1 MPRNGITHHL
11 RHLFKNHAVTK
22 TPLVT
27 TVRSFATSPSTS
39 APRSPSASASKPKP
53 TPRTSPK
60 ADTTKSNP
68 SRGSNEPLS
77 PPKQQQQQ
85 HSDLASFLTDA
96 KRRGLDEKSTLF
108 TGTRYEYLVAARLA
122 RYGFSLT
129 RVGKTSDYGIDLI
142 GDWTIPSPLPSA
154 LSVAIR
160 VLIQCKGGD
169 QRIGPHL
176 IRELE
181 GSFAGAPP
189 GWRGGG
195 VLGLLVGEKGATRGV
210 REALGRADVAMGY
223 VCCEGA
229 GTGTGTGGGG
239 RVRQML
245 WNQRAEELGLGG
257 VSVGVRRGGEG
268 GDEVVLVRNGE
279 PVPFV

>member
-11 RHLFKNHAVTK
+11 RRLFKNHAVTK

-27 TVRSFATSPSTS
+27 TVRSFATSPSTP
-39 APRSPSASASKPKP
+39 APRSPFASASKPKP
-53 TPRTSPK
+53 TPRTSSK
-60 ADTTKSNP
+60 ADTKPT
-68 SRGSNEPLS
+68 RGGSEPLS
-77 PPKQQQQQ
+77 SPKQQQQQQ

-96 KRRGLDEKSTLF
+96 KRRGLDEKSTFF

-129 RVGKTSDYGIDLI
+129 RVGKTSDYGIDLL
-142 GDWTIPSPLPSA
+142 GDWTIPSPSPSA
-154 LSVAIR
+154 SAYSSVVIR

-195 VLGLLVGEKGATRGV
+195 VLGLLVGERGATRGV

-229 GTGTGTGGGG
+229 ATGGGG

-245 WNQRAEELGLGG
+245 WNQRADELGLGG

-268 GDEVVLVRNGE
+268 GDEVVLVKNGE